1 MRETHER
8 FCFFFSIAWKPGAPG
23 RPEQEEKK
31 TTGRRGPSNAEPCGN
46 RGSRGS
52 KTNSQAD
59 FPTFDDPTSN
69 TLSVGNESSDATAI
83 FTHRSLAPRQRLDH
97 SNSHVPPKLLLLK
110 LELDEFESNSG
121 YLVSFF
127 GGKRRSAKKVVEERL
142 VTRARKS
149 TDGSHIL
156 SARLCVRVGG
166 PSRVV

>member
-110 LELDEFESNSG
+110 LELDEFEPNSE
-121 YLVSFF
+121 YLVSFLA
-127 GGKRRSAKKVVEERL
+127 GREEVPKRLLKSALL
-142 VTRARKS
+142 V
-149 TDGSHIL
+149 
-156 SARLCVRVGG
+156 VRVNLLMARIYFLPGFASVWVG
-166 PSRVV
+166 QVE